1 MTLWQQLKHDVEY
14 VDWGSEVCFFIA
26 TPYLNLATFTML
38 DIEFASLTCLNSL
51 KFIRIAYE
59 KLITCTS
66 FSWRVI
72 MYENFS

>member
-51 KFIRIAYE
+51 KFIRIA
-59 KLITCTS
+59 
-66 FSWRVI
+66 
-72 MYENFS
+72 